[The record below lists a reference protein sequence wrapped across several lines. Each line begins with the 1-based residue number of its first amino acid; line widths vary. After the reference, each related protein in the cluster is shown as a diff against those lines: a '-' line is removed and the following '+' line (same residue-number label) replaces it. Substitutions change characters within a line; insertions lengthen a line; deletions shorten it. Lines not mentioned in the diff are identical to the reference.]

1 MNLHLV
7 GGFLGSGKTTAI
19 IAAAQLLVASGK
31 KVGIITNDQGKF
43 LVDTAFIKAQHLPAT
58 EVTGGC
64 FCCNFDDFSAHI
76 DQMTTAIR
84 PDVIFAESVGSC
96 ADLVATVIK
105 PLLQFRP
112 KKDTIS
118 SFSVFADIRLLELSL
133 LHKELPFSDAVT
145 YIFSQ
150 QIEEAGL
157 LVINK
162 SDLLSHGRK
171 SIVAELAQKQYPHKQ
186 VLLQNSRNTAQVK
199 QWLDCLESG
208 KAGLP
213 DQSLDLDY
221 QRYAMGESRLAWLD
235 AMVEFTTP
243 LQPNHQ
249 VIINILDEITA
260 RVQKIARSIG
270 HLKFAIRTQDGVMV
284 KLSFTA
290 LEDQAAFIHRADETL
305 NGI

>member
-1 MNLHLV
+1 
-7 GGFLGSGKTTAI
+7 
-19 IAAAQLLVASGK
+19 
-31 KVGIITNDQGKF
+31 
-43 LVDTAFIKAQHLPAT
+43 
-58 EVTGGC
+58 
-64 FCCNFDDFSAHI
+64 
-76 DQMTTAIR
+76 MTTAIR

-145 YIFSQ
+145 YVFNQ

-162 SDLLSHGRK
+162 SDLLSPERK

-186 VLLQNSRNTAQVK
+186 VLLQNSQNTAQVK

-249 VIINILDEITA
+249 VIINILNEITA
-260 RVQKIARSIG
+260 RVQKIAKSIG
-270 HLKFAIRTQDGVMV
+270 HLKFAIRTQDGVTV

-290 LEDQAAFIHRADETL
+290 LEDQAAFIHSADETL
-305 NGI
+305 NGIQGPVTQLLINIRVEGNAGELKTRVHEIIEKEISRVGGNIGIMKINSFYPRPPVPAYHLK